1 MMSAMRCYRA
11 PQPFFRATFSCAK
24 SNRFPPPCQTRAIS
38 PRRLVVLAIVAVMLV
53 GIAAP
58 AFSEDTALSRG
69 EDYYLENDPERALHW
84 LEQALEQEPENP
96 EVYLYLGVVYEQ
108 LGLFE
113 RAIEIMEDGLEVSGA
128 DRGTLYYNMAN
139 NYQRLGR
146 REEAMDHYTK
156 ALEYDER
163 FAEAYLNRAN
173 LRVRASDYPEAI
185 EDYSTYLEHDPDSRQ
200 RGEVER
206 MIALLRDTI
215 EQEEQERLRRAEEER
230 QARLEEERRAAEE
243 ERRRQEAEERRR
255 VLLET
260 VRDSLGTSRDEG
272 RTFSAP
278 SEDIEEYDDELDII
292 D

>member
-1 MMSAMRCYRA
+1 MVLVISA
-11 PQPFFRATFSCAK
+11 
-24 SNRFPPPCQTRAIS
+24 
-38 PRRLVVLAIVAVMLV
+38 LMLV
-53 GIAAP
+53 GVGAT
-58 AFSEDTALSRG
+58 AFSEDSPLSRG
-69 EDYYLENDPERALHW
+69 EEYYLENDPERALHW
-84 LEQALEQEPENP
+84 FEQALEQDPENP
-96 EVYLYLGVVYEQ
+96 DVYLYLGVVYEQ

-113 RAIEIMEDGLEVSGA
+113 RAIEIMQEGLKVSGA
-128 DRGTLYYNMAN
+128 DRGTLFYNIAN
-139 NYQRLGR
+139 NHQRLGEG
-146 REEAMDHYTK
+146 EEAKEHYTK
-156 ALEYDER
+156 ALEYDES

-185 EDYSTYLEHDPDSRQ
+185 EDYSTYLEHDPDSPQ
-200 RGEVER
+200 RSEVER

-215 EQEEQERLRRAEEER
+215 EQEEQERLRQEEEER

-255 VLLET
+255 ALLET